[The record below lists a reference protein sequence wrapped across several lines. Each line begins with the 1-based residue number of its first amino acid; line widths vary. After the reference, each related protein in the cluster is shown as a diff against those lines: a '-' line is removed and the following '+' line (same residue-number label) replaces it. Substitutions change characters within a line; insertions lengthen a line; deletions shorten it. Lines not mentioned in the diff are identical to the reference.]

1 MDKACIL
8 QWMND
13 ALKPYVAFAALG
25 IIPGLLLDS
34 YRYHMMS
41 SDVEAINDIGVNVE
55 HIPEGCTGLCQHVD
69 VGSKTFFK
77 RKKKEECM
85 IEIGL
90 IEETS
95 EMNMPHCQ
103 HFDYW
108 VSQAYLNMSSNVII
122 DSWRHT
128 PINWFD

>member
-1 MDKACIL
+1 
-8 QWMND
+8 
-13 ALKPYVAFAALG
+13 
-25 IIPGLLLDS
+25 
-34 YRYHMMS
+34 MS
-41 SDVEAINDIGVNVE
+41 SIVEAINDIGVNVE

-90 IEETS
+90 IEETLQ
-95 EMNMPHCQ
+95 MNIPHCQ

-108 VSQAYLNMSSNVII
+108 VSKAYLNMPSKLII
-122 DSWRHT
+122 NSWRHT
-128 PINWFD
+128 PNNWFD